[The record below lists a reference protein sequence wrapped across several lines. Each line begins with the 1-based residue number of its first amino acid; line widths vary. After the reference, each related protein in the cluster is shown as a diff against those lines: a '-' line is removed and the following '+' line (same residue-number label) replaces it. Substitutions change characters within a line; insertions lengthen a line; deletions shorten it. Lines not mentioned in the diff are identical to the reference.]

1 MVTEAIPALIALPR
15 SAEARCLHRNPPAT
29 PAGFYRNR
37 LPLLLA
43 IGTLFAFFAIA
54 AAIASGWLLLHW
66 DEPIQ
71 RWVESQRTDDLDRFF
86 RQMSGLASTRYV
98 LVLAPLLAVLAWP
111 RCRAVAL
118 AVAVAAIARPLLEFT
133 LKEVVGRD
141 RPNLSR
147 MVNGEGFSFP
157 SGHVMAAV
165 ALWGL
170 VPVVVGLYTRRRAIW
185 WASVVVSGI
194 IIVFVAA
201 SRVYLGVHW
210 FSDALAG
217 LLLGSFFL
225 LGVEAFMGY
234 AHRRHGCG
242 RDKPSNITKADA
254 SALP

>member
-1 MVTEAIPALIALPR
+1 VAV
-15 SAEARCLHRNPPAT
+15 
-29 PAGFYRNR
+29 GV
-37 LPLLLA
+37 
-43 IGTLFAFFAIA
+43 LFAFFAIA
-54 AAIASGWLLLHW
+54 AATASGWLLLRW

-71 RWVESQRTDDLDRFF
+71 RWVESQRTDDLDAFF
-86 RQMSGLASTRYV
+86 RQVSGLASTRDV

-111 RCRAVAL
+111 RCRAVAI

-141 RPNLSR
+141 RPNSSR
-147 MVNGEGFSFP
+147 MVNGVGFSFP

-194 IIVFVAA
+194 IIVLVAA

-225 LGVEAFMGY
+225 LGVEAVMGY
-234 AHRRHGCG
+234 AHRRQGCG
-242 RDKPSNITKADA
+242 RDEPAGITKVDA
-254 SALP
+254 SAPL